1 MQFLTEIRKRA
12 RYLVQPLL
20 ALGLFSYFVYH
31 ALEGDRGA
39 LALMRLKAE
48 IAEAESRRATVA
60 AERKLWESRVSLLR
74 PESLDRDML
83 DERARMLLNVGRRND
98 VVVLV
103 PGGTAR
109 NAATGVAQ
117 R

>member
-1 MQFLTEIRKRA
+1 MQFLTEIRNRA
-12 RYLVQPLL
+12 RHLVQPLL

-39 LALMRLKAE
+39 IALMRLKSE
-48 IAEAESRRATVA
+48 VAEAGTKRAAIA

-83 DERARMLLNVGRRND
+83 DERARLLLNVGRSND

-103 PGGTAR
+103 PEGAR
-109 NAATGVAQ
+109 ASATGVAQ